1 MFDIGLAAP
10 WFLLLLIALPF
21 LWKRYQNSESRRF
34 IKMKVPSL
42 PNSRGIP
49 ASGRVRWRK
58 VPVILRIAALVL
70 LIFALARPQK
80 PLGTTPLSTEGI
92 DIMLSLDISSS
103 MLAQDF
109 KPDRLQAALE
119 VAKDF
124 IRKRSNDRIGM
135 VIFAGESFTQCPL
148 TTDHQVLLHLL
159 DNVNIKML
167 EDGTAIG
174 MGLATAVNRLRQ
186 SESKSKVVIL
196 MTDGVNNSGYIDPQ
210 TAMEM
215 AINDKVKVY
224 TIGIGRTGV
233 APYPVSDPYTGRT
246 VLREMEVQIDE
257 ELMQQISAGTGGR
270 YYRAEENRQLENIYK
285 TIDELERSEIKMTGY
300 TPKEELFLPFVVI
313 ALVLLLLEWIFRTT
327 YLQQNF

>member
-1 MFDIGLAAP
+1 MFDFGLAAP

-21 LWKRYQNSESRRF
+21 LWKRYQHSESLRF
-34 IKMKVPSL
+34 SKMKVPSL

-49 ASGRVRWRK
+49 ASGRVKWRK
-58 VPVILRIAALVL
+58 VPVVLRLAALAL

-119 VAKDF
+119 VGKDF
-124 IRKRSNDRIGM
+124 IRKRPNDRIGM

-159 DNVNIKML
+159 ENVNIKML

-215 AINDKVKVY
+215 AINAKVKVY

-257 ELMQQISAGTGGR
+257 ELLQQIASGTGGR

-300 TPKEELFLPFVVI
+300 TPKKELFLPFVVL
-313 ALVLLLLEWIFRTT
+313 ALMLLLMEWIFRTT

>member
-1 MFDIGLAAP
+1 MFDFGLAAP

-21 LWKRYQNSESRRF
+21 LWKRYQHSESLRF
-34 IKMKVPSL
+34 SKMKVPSL

-49 ASGRVRWRK
+49 ASGRVKWRK
-58 VPVILRIAALVL
+58 VPVVLRLAALAL

-119 VAKDF
+119 VGKDF
-124 IRKRSNDRIGM
+124 IRKRPNDRIGM

-159 DNVNIKML
+159 ENVNIKML

-215 AINDKVKVY
+215 AINAKVKVY

-257 ELMQQISAGTGGR
+257 ELMQQIATGTGGR

-300 TPKEELFLPFVVI
+300 TPKEELFLPFVVL
-313 ALVLLLLEWIFRTT
+313 ALMLLLMEWIFRTT

>member
-1 MFDIGLAAP
+1 MLDFGFASP
-10 WFLLLLIALPF
+10 WFFLLLITLPF
-21 LWKRYQNSESRRF
+21 LWRRYRQSESQRF
-34 IKMKVPSL
+34 GTMKVPAL
-42 PNSRGIP
+42 PFGKPLRE
-49 ASGRVRWRK
+49 SGRVRWRT
-58 VPVILRIAALVL
+58 VPVFLRLVALTL
-70 LIFALARPQK
+70 LITALSRPQK
-80 PLGTTPLSTEGI
+80 PLGTTPLRTEGI
-92 DIMLSLDISSS
+92 DIMLSLDISTS

-109 KPDRLQAALE
+109 KPDRLQAALA

-124 IRKRSNDRIGM
+124 IRKRPNDRIGM

-159 DNVNIKML
+159 ENINIRML

-174 MGLATAVNRLRQ
+174 MGLATAVNRLRN

-215 AINDKVKVY
+215 AVNAKVKVY
-224 TIGIGRTGV
+224 SIGIGKTGV
-233 APYPVSDPYTGRT
+233 APYPMQDPYTGRT

-257 ELMQQISAGTGGR
+257 ALLQQISSGTGGR
-270 YYRAEENRQLENIYK
+270 YYRAEENRELENIYR

-300 TPKEELFLPFVVI
+300 TPKKELFPPFVIVAMI
-313 ALVLLLLEWIFRTT
+313 LLLAEWLFKTI
-327 YLQQNF
+327 YLKQII

>member
-1 MFDIGLAAP
+1 MFDFGLAAP

-21 LWKRYQNSESRRF
+21 LWKRYQSSENLRF
-34 IKMKVPSL
+34 SKMKVPSL

-58 VPVILRIAALVL
+58 VPVILRITALVL

-159 DNVNIKML
+159 ENVNIKML

-257 ELMQQISAGTGGR
+257 ELMQQIAAGTGGR

-300 TPKEELFLPFVVI
+300 TPKEELFLPFVVL
-313 ALVLLLLEWIFRTT
+313 ALMLLLMEWIFRTT

>member
-1 MFDIGLAAP
+1 MFDFGLAAP

-21 LWKRYQNSESRRF
+21 LWKRYQHSESLRF
-34 IKMKVPSL
+34 SKMKVPSL

-49 ASGRVRWRK
+49 ASGRVKWRK
-58 VPVILRIAALVL
+58 VPVVLRLAALAL

-119 VAKDF
+119 VGKDF
-124 IRKRSNDRIGM
+124 IRKRPNDRIGM

-159 DNVNIKML
+159 ENVNIKML

-257 ELMQQISAGTGGR
+257 ELMQQIAAGTGGR

-300 TPKEELFLPFVVI
+300 TPKEELFLPFVVL
-313 ALVLLLLEWIFRTT
+313 ALMLLLMEWIFRTT